1 MNKFKVRY
9 KTLKPKGIDTMEK
22 TAKMTKATAF
32 AIALELVENSN
43 HPDKADVIAKISK
56 EIENLS
62 KKNAKSGKPTAKQ
75 VANMGLG
82 EIVVDFLRE
91 HSGEKF
97 TITEMMKSVPGL
109 PAEITNQKLTSI
121 FRLDSVKPFVVRE
134 MEKGKAY
141 FSYAEPAEAEDG
153 EE

>member
-1 MNKFKVRY
+1 MA
-9 KTLKPKGIDTMEK
+9 TMTEK
-22 TAKMTKATAF
+22 KMTKATAF
-32 AIALELVENSN
+32 TIALELVNQSDLPN
-43 HPDKADVIAKISK
+43 KAEVAEKISK

-62 KKNAKSGKPTAKQ
+62 KKNSKSGKPTAKQ

-91 HSGEKF
+91 NADSKY
-97 TITEMMKSVPGL
+97 TITELMKQVPGL

-121 FRLDSVKPFVVRE
+121 FRLDAVKPFVNRE

-141 FSYAEPAEAEDG
+141 FSYKEVAEDG

>member
-1 MNKFKVRY
+1 
-9 KTLKPKGIDTMEK
+9 
-22 TAKMTKATAF
+22 MTKATAF
-32 AIALELVENSN
+32 TIALELVNQSDLPN
-43 HPDKADVIAKISK
+43 KAEVAEKISK

-62 KKNAKSGKPTAKQ
+62 KKNSKSGKPTAKQ

-91 HSGEKF
+91 NADSKY
-97 TITEMMKSVPGL
+97 TITELMKQVPGL

-121 FRLDSVKPFVVRE
+121 FRLDAVKPFVNRE

-141 FSYAEPAEAEDG
+141 FSYKEVAEDG

>member
-1 MNKFKVRY
+1 MAN
-9 KTLKPKGIDTMEK
+9 TKG
-22 TAKMTKATAF
+22 MTKAQAF
-32 AIALELVENSN
+32 AIALELVNQSE
-43 HPDKADVIAKISK
+43 HPNKVEIAEKISK
-56 EIENLS
+56 EIANLQ
-62 KKNAKSGKPTAKQ
+62 KKNSGSGKPTAKQ

-91 HSGEKF
+91 NAGEKY
-97 TITEMMKSVPGL
+97 TITELMKQVEGL

-121 FRLDSVKPFVVRE
+121 FRLESVKPFVTRE

-141 FSYAEPAEAEDG
+141 FSYKEEDTEEG

>member
-1 MNKFKVRY
+1 MA
-9 KTLKPKGIDTMEK
+9 TMTEK
-22 TAKMTKATAF
+22 KMTKATAF
-32 AIALELVENSN
+32 TIALELVNQSDLPN
-43 HPDKADVIAKISK
+43 KAEVAEKISK

-91 HSGEKF
+91 NADSKY
-97 TITEMMKSVPGL
+97 TITELMKQVPGL

-121 FRLDSVKPFVVRE
+121 FRLDAVKPFVNRE

-141 FSYAEPAEAEDG
+141 FSYKEVAEDG